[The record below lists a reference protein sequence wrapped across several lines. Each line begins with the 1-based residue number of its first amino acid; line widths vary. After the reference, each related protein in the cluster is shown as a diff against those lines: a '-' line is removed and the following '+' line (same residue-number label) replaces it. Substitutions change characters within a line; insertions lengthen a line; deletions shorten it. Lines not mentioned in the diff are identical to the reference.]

1 MAHHHGLFPRTRL
14 LGEWEADHVTD
25 SSLLQP
31 SPHVGAGLLRSF
43 PRGRGGIALTL
54 IARQDT

>member
-1 MAHHHGLFPRTRL
+1 MAHHHV

-25 SSLLQP
+25 PSLFQP
-31 SPHVGAGLLRSF
+31 SLHVGAGLLRSF

-54 IARQDT
+54 TARQDS